1 MDHNPD
7 KITNQNSNQKISV
20 EDIES
25 APSFDTGPQP
35 NDSFEKIQAFQKN
48 KPGPKR
54 NNKFT
59 LKSENKNLS
68 KQLNNSFL
76 FAEFG

>member
-25 APSFDTGPQP
+25 APSFDTGPHP
-35 NDSFEKIQAFQKN
+35 NDSFEKIKAF
-48 KPGPKR
+48 
-54 NNKFT
+54 
-59 LKSENKNLS
+59 
-68 KQLNNSFL
+68 
-76 FAEFG
+76 